1 MTNSIFDPLACIS
14 RERDA
19 TRNFIDILCHE
30 QAALQQPGASLLLS
44 IANEKAHQAQ
54 QFAQL
59 ADARNYWLRKLGY
72 TLDQI
77 GMERGL
83 RDCPAAA
90 DVWKELLQLAETAS
104 QLDKINGVF
113 VGQRLRYTSA
123 GDFGITSLDPR
134 RAKHEA
140 VLFGW
145 PTPAAF
151 RRSPA
156 SARG

>member
-14 RERDA
+14 CERDA
-19 TRNFIDILCHE
+19 TRNFIDILRHE

-54 QFAQL
+54 QLAQL

-72 TLDQI
+72 TQDHI

-90 DVWKELLQLAETAS
+90 DVWEELLQLAETAS
-104 QLDKINGVF
+104 QLNKINGVL
-113 VGQRLRYTSA
+113 VGQRLRYTQQAISVLQA
-123 GDFGITSLDPR
+123 STHGGPNTSLYCSDGQPQP
-134 RAKHEA
+134 
-140 VLFGW
+140 LFGG
-145 PTPAAF
+145 
-151 RRSPA
+151 RQL
-156 SARG
+156 GEG

>member
-19 TRNFIDILCHE
+19 TRNFIDILRHE

-54 QFAQL
+54 QLAQL

-72 TLDQI
+72 TQDHI

-90 DVWKELLQLAETAS
+90 DAWKELLQLAETAS
-104 QLDKINGVF
+104 QLNKINGIL
-113 VGQRLRYTSA
+113 VGQRLRYTQQAIS
-123 GDFGITSLDPR
+123 
-134 RAKHEA
+134 
-140 VLFGW
+140 VLQ
-145 PTPAAF
+145 
-151 RRSPA
+151 A
-156 SARG
+156 STHGGANTRLYCADGQPQPFLGGRQLGEG